1 MKSLEVLIFL
11 GPPGSGKG
19 TQAQILTDNLNLNHL
34 SVGDLLRENI
44 LNNTELGKLASN
56 YVKSGELVPDELII
70 DLMDS
75 YITNIKNKTDNSG
88 IILDGFPRTINQA
101 IALENKIKQLNVS
114 IKAVINLDIPD
125 QKILNRLA
133 ARGRE
138 DDKPELIKNRLKVYR
153 NQTEPL
159 LEFYSERSLLETIN
173 GDQSETDVSSAIIN
187 VLKAEVAWCL
197 TTKLISWLRL
207 KKKFHIWGKQEV
219 LLPK

>member
-19 TQAQILTDNLNLNHL
+19 TQAEILTDNLNLSHL

-44 LNNTELGKLASN
+44 LNSTELGKLASN

-187 VLKAEVAWCL
+187 VLKAEVA
-197 TTKLISWLRL
+197 
-207 KKKFHIWGKQEV
+207 
-219 LLPK
+219 

>member
-19 TQAQILTDNLNLNHL
+19 TQAKILTDKLNLNHL

-44 LNNTELGKLASN
+44 LNNTELGKLASS

-75 YITNIKNKTDNSG
+75 YITNIKNKTDISG

-138 DDKPELIKNRLKVYR
+138 DDKPELIKNRLNVYR

-159 LEFYSERSLLETIN
+159 LEFYKKRSLLDPIN
-173 GDQSETDVSSAIIN
+173 GDQAEVDVSDEIIN
-187 VLKAEVAWCL
+187 ILKAEVA
-197 TTKLISWLRL
+197 
-207 KKKFHIWGKQEV
+207 
-219 LLPK
+219 

>member
-19 TQAQILTDNLNLNHL
+19 TQAQILTDKLNLNHL

-44 LNNTELGKLASN
+44 SNNTELGKLASS

-173 GDQSETDVSSAIIN
+173 GDQSETDVSSAINN
-187 VLKAEVAWCL
+187 VLKAEVA
-197 TTKLISWLRL
+197 
-207 KKKFHIWGKQEV
+207 
-219 LLPK
+219 

>member
-19 TQAQILTDNLNLNHL
+19 TQAEILTDKLNLNHL

-44 LNNTELGKLASN
+44 SNNTELGKLASS

-75 YITNIKNKTDNSG
+75 YITNIKNKTDISG

-138 DDKPELIKNRLKVYR
+138 DDKPELIKNRLNVYR

-159 LEFYSERSLLETIN
+159 LEFYKKRSLLDPIN
-173 GDQSETDVSSAIIN
+173 GDQAEVDVSNAIIN
-187 VLKAEVAWCL
+187 ILKAEVA
-197 TTKLISWLRL
+197 
-207 KKKFHIWGKQEV
+207 
-219 LLPK
+219 

>member
-187 VLKAEVAWCL
+187 VLKAEVA
-197 TTKLISWLRL
+197 
-207 KKKFHIWGKQEV
+207 
-219 LLPK
+219 

>member
-173 GDQSETDVSSAIIN
+173 GDQAETDVSSAIIN
-187 VLKAEVAWCL
+187 VLKAEVA
-197 TTKLISWLRL
+197 
-207 KKKFHIWGKQEV
+207 
-219 LLPK
+219 

>member
-1 MKSLEVLIFL
+1 
-11 GPPGSGKG
+11 
-19 TQAQILTDNLNLNHL
+19 
-34 SVGDLLRENI
+34 
-44 LNNTELGKLASN
+44 
-56 YVKSGELVPDELII
+56 
-70 DLMDS
+70 MDS

-187 VLKAEVAWCL
+187 VLKAEVA
-197 TTKLISWLRL
+197 
-207 KKKFHIWGKQEV
+207 
-219 LLPK
+219 

>member
-133 ARGRE
+133 SRGRE
-138 DDKPELIKNRLKVYR
+138 DDKPELIKNRLNVYR
-153 NQTEPL
+153 KQTEPL
-159 LEFYSERSLLETIN
+159 LEFYKKRSLLDPIN
-173 GDQSETDVSSAIIN
+173 GDQAEVDVSNAIIN
-187 VLKAEVAWCL
+187 ILKAEVA
-197 TTKLISWLRL
+197 
-207 KKKFHIWGKQEV
+207 
-219 LLPK
+219 

>member
-19 TQAQILTDNLNLNHL
+19 TQAKILTDKLNLNHL

-44 LNNTELGKLASN
+44 LNNTELGKLASS

-75 YITNIKNKTDNSG
+75 YITNIKNKTDISG

-138 DDKPELIKNRLKVYR
+138 DDKPELIKNRLNVYR

-159 LEFYSERSLLETIN
+159 LEFYKKRSLLDPIN
-173 GDQSETDVSSAIIN
+173 GDQAEVDVSNAIIN
-187 VLKAEVAWCL
+187 ILKAEVA
-197 TTKLISWLRL
+197 
-207 KKKFHIWGKQEV
+207 
-219 LLPK
+219 

>member
-159 LEFYSERSLLETIN
+159 LEFYSKRSLLETIN
-173 GDQSETDVSSAIIN
+173 GDQSEADVSSAIIN
-187 VLKAEVAWCL
+187 VLKAEVA
-197 TTKLISWLRL
+197 
-207 KKKFHIWGKQEV
+207 
-219 LLPK
+219 

>member
-19 TQAQILTDNLNLNHL
+19 TQALILTDNLNLNHL

-56 YVKSGELVPDELII
+56 YVKTGELVPDELII

-187 VLKAEVAWCL
+187 VLKAEVA
-197 TTKLISWLRL
+197 
-207 KKKFHIWGKQEV
+207 
-219 LLPK
+219 

>member
-19 TQAQILTDNLNLNHL
+19 TQAEILTDKLNLNHL

-44 LNNTELGKLASN
+44 LNNTELGKLASS

-75 YITNIKNKTDNSG
+75 YITNIKNKTDISG

-138 DDKPELIKNRLKVYR
+138 DDKPELIKNRLNVYR

-159 LEFYSERSLLETIN
+159 LEFYKKRSLLDPIN
-173 GDQSETDVSSAIIN
+173 GDQAEVDVSNAIIN
-187 VLKAEVAWCL
+187 ILKAEVA
-197 TTKLISWLRL
+197 
-207 KKKFHIWGKQEV
+207 
-219 LLPK
+219 

>member
-19 TQAQILTDNLNLNHL
+19 TQAEILNDNLNLNHL

-75 YITNIKNKTDNSG
+75 YITNIKNKTDISG

-114 IKAVINLDIPD
+114 IKAVLNLDISD

-133 ARGRE
+133 GRGRD
-138 DDKPELIKNRLKVYR
+138 DDKPELIKNRLEVYR

-159 LEFYSERSLLETIN
+159 LEFYNDRSLLDSID
-173 GDQSETDVSSAIIN
+173 GDQSEEDVSNSIIN
-187 VLKAEVAWCL
+187 VLRAEVA
-197 TTKLISWLRL
+197 
-207 KKKFHIWGKQEV
+207 
-219 LLPK
+219 

>member
-19 TQAQILTDNLNLNHL
+19 TQAKILTDKLNLNHL

-44 LNNTELGKLASN
+44 LNNTELGKLASS

-138 DDKPELIKNRLKVYR
+138 DDKPELIKNRLNVYR

-159 LEFYSERSLLETIN
+159 LEFYKKRSLLDPIN
-173 GDQSETDVSSAIIN
+173 GDQAEVDVSNAIIN
-187 VLKAEVAWCL
+187 ILKAEVA
-197 TTKLISWLRL
+197 
-207 KKKFHIWGKQEV
+207 
-219 LLPK
+219 

>member
-70 DLMDS
+70 DLTDS

-187 VLKAEVAWCL
+187 VLKAEVA
-197 TTKLISWLRL
+197 
-207 KKKFHIWGKQEV
+207 
-219 LLPK
+219 

>member
-19 TQAQILTDNLNLNHL
+19 TQAEILTEKLNLNHL

-44 LNNTELGKLASN
+44 KNKTELGKLASS
-56 YVKSGELVPDELII
+56 YVSSGELVPDELII

-75 YITNIKNKTDNSG
+75 YITNIKNQRETSG

-133 ARGRE
+133 SRGRE
-138 DDKPELIKNRLKVYR
+138 DDKPELIKNRLNVYR
-153 NQTEPL
+153 KQTEPL
-159 LEFYSERSLLETIN
+159 LEFYKKRSLLDPIN
-173 GDQSETDVSSAIIN
+173 GDQAEVDVSNAIIN
-187 VLKAEVAWCL
+187 ILKAEVA
-197 TTKLISWLRL
+197 
-207 KKKFHIWGKQEV
+207 
-219 LLPK
+219 

>member
-56 YVKSGELVPDELII
+56 YVKSGELVPDELKI

-187 VLKAEVAWCL
+187 VLKAEVA
-197 TTKLISWLRL
+197 
-207 KKKFHIWGKQEV
+207 
-219 LLPK
+219 